1 MKTVDDAAVKEQLQE
16 AFEDLEDARDLA
28 RRAGGRGMGLYH
40 ACQAAEKYL
49 RAYALAADL
58 VVNVMWS
65 LDRVYA
71 ALVALP
77 GLDAVADDVSL
88 LEEFNTP
95 AKGASA
101 AVPVGDALRSA
112 ARIRRAVLLG
122 IGVDLSDEP
131 EIEPGSATTDPQPR
145 QAAAPAEVEIP
156 DPEVQPIDPI
166 AAAAAAYA
174 AAADA
179 PTMPQEPS
187 DRPPPRDRYSKGWI
201 CATCGVR
208 LPRTRQTSNGRVP
221 CPHCNRPMVP
231 DR

>member
-1 MKTVDDAAVKEQLQE
+1 MKTVDDAAVKDQLQE

-49 RAYALAADL
+49 RAYAVAADL
-58 VVNVMWS
+58 TVNVMWS

-71 ALVALP
+71 ALATLP
-77 GLDAVADDVSL
+77 GMDAVSDDVAL
-88 LEEFNTP
+88 LEEFDTP
-95 AKGASA
+95 AKGALA
-101 AVPVGDALRSA
+101 AIPVGDALRAA
-112 ARIRRAVLLG
+112 ARIRRAVLIG

-131 EIEPGSATTDPQPR
+131 EIEAPASAPATVR
-145 QAAAPAEVEIP
+145 EAAPSGPVEIP
-156 DPEVQPIDPI
+156 DPEVQPLDPI
-166 AAAAAAYA
+166 AVAAAAYA
-174 AAADA
+174 AYADA
-179 PTMPQEPS
+179 PTQPQEPN

-201 CATCGVR
+201 CNPCGVR
-208 LPRTRQTSNGRVP
+208 LPRTRQTSNGRVA